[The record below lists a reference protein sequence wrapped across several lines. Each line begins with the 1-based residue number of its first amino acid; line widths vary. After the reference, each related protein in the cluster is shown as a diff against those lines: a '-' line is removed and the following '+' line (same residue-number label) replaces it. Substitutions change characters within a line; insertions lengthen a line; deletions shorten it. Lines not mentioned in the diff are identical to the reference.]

1 MPGKTGRQRRA
12 AGAALAA
19 KRRGSPEGLYGAALD
34 MYRSMSAIQLEEFA
48 TKPKG
53 KRGKK

>member
-48 TKPKG
+48 TKPKP
-53 KRGKK
+53 KRKHR